1 MIALA
6 TAFMTFFGSTAARIM
21 TDRVVM
27 MVALKALLATLLMIT
42 LPIVLNNFIADMV
55 NDAMSWMQG
64 QAIDGEWGGVAQF
77 SGIAGWLIVKFR
89 LSEVLAVTLSALQIH
104 LLLKIMPFSPVK

>member
-1 MIALA
+1 MIAIA
-6 TAFMTFFGSTAARIM
+6 TALMTFLGSTAAKVM

-27 MVALKALLATLLMIT
+27 MVALKALLAGLLMIL

-64 QAIDGEWGGVAQF
+64 QSVNGEWGGVAQF
-77 SGIAGWLIVKFR
+77 AGVTGWLIDKFR
-89 LSEVLAVTLSALQIH
+89 LAEILSVTLSALQIH